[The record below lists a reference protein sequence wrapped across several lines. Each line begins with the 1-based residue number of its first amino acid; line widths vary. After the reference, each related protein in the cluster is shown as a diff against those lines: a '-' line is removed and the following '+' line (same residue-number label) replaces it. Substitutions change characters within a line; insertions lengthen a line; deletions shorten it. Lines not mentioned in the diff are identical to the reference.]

1 MLKNKILQKT
11 EGSAK
16 SSNRNER
23 QTNNRGR
30 DVKYRRDL

>member
-11 EGSAK
+11 DGSAK

-23 QTNNRGR
+23 QTNNTGL
-30 DVKYRRDL
+30 DVEYRRDL